1 VVSHPNRS
9 KRQKLDMSKGTFDCP
24 VDAYDR
30 ACALVRAVR
39 LFRDDPSAAHAAA
52 LQDALHLAQGFYSGV
67 ARAKE

>member
-1 VVSHPNRS
+1 MANHPNRS
-9 KRQKLDMSKGTFDCP
+9 KRQKLDLEKGFFNCP

-39 LFRDDPSAAHAAA
+39 LYRDSPSDTHAAA

-67 ARAKE
+67 VRAKD